1 MDAIF
6 VTGTA
11 GSGKSSLTSKI
22 VEWYSDNGA
31 FAITLNLDPGVM
43 HLPYKPD
50 VDIRNYVDIEKLM
63 TEFNLG
69 PNGALIMAADLVA
82 TKLDEIQSEVDGLN
96 PDHVIVDTPGQIEL
110 FVYRASGPY
119 FVTNF
124 RSDNKVNI
132 FTLDG
137 MLVSTPINYVSIALI
152 AASVRMRLK
161 IAQIDVMTKRDL
173 IADRIQDI
181 MRWASSR
188 LLLEKAIDSDAG
200 QQQTSTDYKILTRDI
215 LQSMYRNGVM
225 QTPIPFSNLTM
236 NGMLN
241 LTGSLSRVLSQG
253 EEKFD

>member
-1 MDAIF
+1 
-6 VTGTA
+6 
-11 GSGKSSLTSKI
+11 
-22 VEWYSDNGA
+22 
-31 FAITLNLDPGVM
+31 
-43 HLPYKPD
+43 
-50 VDIRNYVDIEKLM
+50 
-63 TEFNLG
+63 
-69 PNGALIMAADLVA
+69 MAADLVA

-96 PDHVIVDTPGQIEL
+96 PDHVIIDTPGQIEL

-124 RSDNKVNI
+124 QSDNKVNI

-200 QQQTSTDYKILTRDI
+200 GQQTSTDYKILTRDI

>member
-43 HLPYKPD
+43 NLPYKPD

-96 PDHVIVDTPGQIEL
+96 PDHVIIDTPGQIEL

-161 IAQIDVMTKRDL
+161 IAQID
-173 IADRIQDI
+173 
-181 MRWASSR
+181 
-188 LLLEKAIDSDAG
+188 
-200 QQQTSTDYKILTRDI
+200 
-215 LQSMYRNGVM
+215 
-225 QTPIPFSNLTM
+225 
-236 NGMLN
+236 
-241 LTGSLSRVLSQG
+241 
-253 EEKFD
+253 

>member
-1 MDAIF
+1 
-6 VTGTA
+6 
-11 GSGKSSLTSKI
+11 
-22 VEWYSDNGA
+22 
-31 FAITLNLDPGVM
+31 
-43 HLPYKPD
+43 
-50 VDIRNYVDIEKLM
+50 
-63 TEFNLG
+63 LG

-96 PDHVIVDTPGQIEL
+96 PDHVIIDTPGQIEL

-161 IAQIDVMTKRDL
+161 IAQIDILTKRDL

-181 MRWASSR
+181 MSW
-188 LLLEKAIDSDAG
+188 
-200 QQQTSTDYKILTRDI
+200 
-215 LQSMYRNGVM
+215 
-225 QTPIPFSNLTM
+225 
-236 NGMLN
+236 
-241 LTGSLSRVLSQG
+241 
-253 EEKFD
+253 

>member
-1 MDAIF
+1 
-6 VTGTA
+6 
-11 GSGKSSLTSKI
+11 
-22 VEWYSDNGA
+22 
-31 FAITLNLDPGVM
+31 
-43 HLPYKPD
+43 
-50 VDIRNYVDIEKLM
+50 
-63 TEFNLG
+63 
-69 PNGALIMAADLVA
+69 
-82 TKLDEIQSEVDGLN
+82 
-96 PDHVIVDTPGQIEL
+96 
-110 FVYRASGPY
+110 
-119 FVTNF
+119 
-124 RSDNKVNI
+124 
-132 FTLDG
+132 

-188 LLLEKAIDSDAG
+188 VLLEKAIDSDTG
-200 QQQTSTDYKILTRDI
+200 QQQISTDYKLLTRDI

>member
-1 MDAIF
+1 MNTIF
-6 VTGTA
+6 ITGTA
-11 GSGKSSLTSKI
+11 GSGKSLLTSKI
-22 VEWYSDNGA
+22 VQWYTDNGA
-31 FAITLNLDPGVM
+31 YAITLNLDPGVI

-50 VDIRNYVDIEKLM
+50 VDIRNYVDIEKIM
-63 TEFNLG
+63 TDFSLG
-69 PNGALIMAADLVA
+69 PNGSLIMAADLVA
-82 TKLDEIQSEVDGLN
+82 TKLDEIQHEVDSLN
-96 PDHVIVDTPGQIEL
+96 PDYVIVDTPGQIEL
-110 FVYRASGPY
+110 FVYRVSGPY

-152 AASVRMRLK
+152 AASVRMRLR

-173 IADRIQDI
+173 VSNRIPDI
-181 MRWASSR
+181 MKWSSSR
-188 LLLEKAIDSDAG
+188 VLLEEAIDSETG
-200 QQQTSTDYKILTRDI
+200 QQPISAEYKLLSRDI
-215 LQSMYRNGVM
+215 LRGMYRNGVI
-225 QTPIPFSNLTM
+225 QTPIPYSNLTM